1 MRLST
6 FLLGTLALAILG
18 GGVWDYQTRE
28 QARLRLRVLAAQLEP
43 LGQLQYQ
50 NLRAHPWGRG
60 SVEQL
65 RFLPSADTARQLRLP
80 AGAELRI
87 DALEVDRYRESGDG
101 VPENFEARLRGLHW
115 PASMAITGGPE
126 VGDPAEQA
134 LPSLDELGY
143 RELRFDVRLRLQ
155 YLPDAGVLQLAFA
168 LRDPAAAA
176 VEGELSLGADP
187 AVFRGEL
194 QSLELSQLRLDYR
207 DLGLLAR
214 LKPLLALRARV
225 SAEGLDAAL
234 LARLERE
241 TRQRG
246 LRWPAEDYAALA
258 GFLREARALRI
269 RMDPPGQ
276 LRLRDLPLY
285 AEADLPQVLGLEL
298 RQPPAAPATPP

>member
-1 MRLST
+1 MST
-6 FLLGTLALAILG
+6 FLLGILAAAILG

-50 NLRAHPWGRG
+50 ELRAHPWGQG

-65 RFLPSADTARQLRLP
+65 RFLPSPDTARRLRLP
-80 AGAELRI
+80 AGAELRV

-101 VPENFEARLRGLHW
+101 IPEKFEARLRGLHW
-115 PASMAITGGPE
+115 PASTTVTSGPE
-126 VGDPAEQA
+126 VGDPAEQP
-134 LPSLDELGY
+134 LPSLGELGY
-143 RELRFDVRLRLQ
+143 QELRFDGRLRLQ
-155 YLPDAGVLQLAFA
+155 YLRDAGALQLAFA
-168 LRDPAAAA
+168 LRDPSAARLD
-176 VEGELSLGADP
+176 GELSLFAEP
-187 AVFRGEL
+187 AVFRGEW
-194 QSLELSQLRLDYR
+194 QSLTLSQLRLDYR

-225 SAEGLDAAL
+225 SNEGLDAAL
-234 LARLERE
+234 VTRLERE

-246 LRWPAEDYAALA
+246 LRWPAEDYAALV
-258 GFLREARALRI
+258 GFLREARGLRI
-269 RMDPPGQ
+269 RMDPPGE

-298 RQPPAAPATPP
+298 RPPPVGATTPP